1 MNRFSEIINESK
13 DFDEIEDHI
22 VPISDVLGKPNVIT
36 MNYGNQVGYTFKW
49 NLQFNIEQY
58 NGSKEIQDILTVL
71 ECIKDLSNSMK
82 RIEGYDVEFKIDNSL
97 FVRISPKTQ
106 HDDND
111 YKFIVGQNWRNVI
124 IDYGQVAKFFKDQGY
139 SIRNTKTED
148 NEYEETSSL
157 YIITDAPNYVTQ
169 QFEDLFKSEIS
180 YEYIDQESIS
190 RKITCS
196 TNGGMVYI
204 FPEDEKTFVIF
215 NQEV

>member
-1 MNRFSEIINESK
+1 MNRFSEILNESK
-13 DFDEIEDHI
+13 DFEEIEDHI
-22 VPISDVLGKPNVIT
+22 IPISDILGKPNVAT
-36 MNYGNQVGYTFKW
+36 LNYGEQVGYVFKW
-49 NLQFNIEQY
+49 NLQFKLEEY
-58 NGSKEIQDILTVL
+58 NGSKEVQDIIKVFECVKELT
-71 ECIKDLSNSMK
+71 SAMK

-124 IDYGQVAKFFKDQGY
+124 INYGQVAKFFKDQGY

-157 YIITDAPNYVTQ
+157 YIITDAPNYVTR
-169 QFEDLFKSEIS
+169 QFEDLFKAEFN
-180 YEYIDQESIS
+180 YEYIDEETIN
-190 RKITCS
+190 RKINCN
-196 TNGGMVYI
+196 TNGGMIYI
-204 FPEDEKTFVIF
+204 FPEDEKTFIVF